1 MSDTEILKKNLS
13 RLQVLHQEREH
24 LLSSLMLVTIPN
36 HLEIQRLKKSKL
48 DLKDQIEALKS
59 RLLPDIIA

>member
-1 MSDTEILKKNLS
+1 MSDTEMLKKNLA
-13 RLQVLHQEREH
+13 RLQTLHKEREH
-24 LLSSLMLVTIPN
+24 LLSTQMRASIPD

-48 DLKDQIEALKS
+48 DLKDQIEALKN

>member
-1 MSDTEILKKNLS
+1 MSDIEVLKKNLA
-13 RLQVLHQEREH
+13 RLQAVHKEHKHQLICRMRD
-24 LLSSLMLVTIPN
+24 SIPD

-48 DLKDQIEALKS
+48 DLKDQIEALKN